1 MNDSKKIGEATR
13 PVADDGRQYHLH
25 TAPGSLAERCL
36 LVGAPERA
44 EQIAST
50 LFSRSV
56 QVGDHR
62 GLKSF
67 TGEFRHQPMSVV
79 TTGMGGASLG
89 IVMPEAV
96 RSGAKVFIRVGSCS
110 TLWREVGLH
119 STVICTGAV
128 RLDGASQNWAPMEYP
143 AVADWRI
150 VSSLV
155 AAAEQLG
162 LPHAEGIGATTAC
175 FNEGQARPDDSGYMP
190 PRLRQLHDELVARH
204 VLFYS
209 MEEAA
214 LFVWCSA
221 HGGYPAGSVCAVF
234 GNRATNEFGPGG
246 EREAALI
253 AATALA
259 GLDPASF
266 RLRGK

>member
-1 MNDSKKIGEATR
+1 MADSHKVGEATR
-13 PVADDGRQYHLH
+13 PVAADGRQYHLH
-25 TAPGSLAERCL
+25 TEPGSLAERCL

-44 EQIAST
+44 EQIARDLFT
-50 LFSRSV
+50 LPV
-56 QVGDHR
+56 KVGDHR

-67 TGEFRHQPMSVV
+67 TGKFHGLPMSVV
-79 TTGMGGASLG
+79 TTGMGGPTLG

-110 TLWREVGLH
+110 TLWPEVRLH

-143 AVADWRI
+143 AVADWRL
-150 VSSLV
+150 VASLV
-155 AAAEQLG
+155 AAAEYLQF
-162 LPHAEGIGATTAC
+162 PHTEGIGATTAC
-175 FNEGQARPDDSGYMP
+175 FNEGQARPDDSGYLP
-190 PRLRQLHDELVARH
+190 PRLMAIHEELVARH

-214 LFVWCSA
+214 LFIWCLA

-234 GNRATNEFGPGG
+234 GNRATNEFDPGG
-246 EREAALI
+246 EYEAALI
-253 AATALA
+253 AANALA
-259 GLDPASF
+259 SLEPASF
-266 RLRGK
+266 QIRGR